1 MGERSLLNRLIRR
14 RLRLERCLA
23 SNLFRRP
30 QEILQERMQR
40 LDQLQDRL
48 ASAVETL
55 LNRNQQRWQL
65 ANEKLNL
72 LDPLRV
78 LQRGYSVV
86 RRQDGQVVR
95 RAETVGQGDRL
106 DVWLQEGRLGVVV
119 TETEKARQS

>member
-1 MGERSLLNRLIRR
+1 MSAPEK
-14 RLRLERCLA
+14 
-23 SNLFRRP
+23 

-48 ASAVETL
+48 AGAVETL
-55 LNRNQQRWQL
+55 LNRKQQRWQL

>member
-1 MGERSLLNRLIRR
+1 
-14 RLRLERCLA
+14 
-23 SNLFRRP
+23 
-30 QEILQERMQR
+30 MQR

-48 ASAVETL
+48 AGAVETL
-55 LNRNQQRWQL
+55 LNRKQQRWQL

>member
-1 MGERSLLNRLIRR
+1 
-14 RLRLERCLA
+14 
-23 SNLFRRP
+23 
-30 QEILQERMQR
+30 MQR